1 MEKSEDT
8 IYGIRAVLEAI
19 NTGESINKVFVQ
31 KGLTGALSRELQDR
45 LNKGDFNV
53 SYVPVE
59 KLDRLVQGNHQ
70 GIVARISPVKFA
82 DLEETVERILERTST
97 PLFLLLDQVDDVR
110 NFGAIIRTAACSGVD
125 AIIVPKKGG
134 APVTADTIKTSAGA
148 VFNIP
153 LIRTD
158 HIKDAIYYLQG
169 SGIRV
174 IAATEKTDQ
183 LLYRSDLTKPL
194 GLVLGNEGKGISDSV
209 LKLADERIKL
219 PMFGTI
225 GSLNVSVACGA
236 FLYEVVRQRL
246 QK

>member
-97 PLFLLLDQVDDVR
+97 PLFS
-110 NFGAIIRTAACSGVD
+110 CSTRSMTSVISGPSSGQQH
-125 AIIVPKKGG
+125 VPGWMRSSFRKR
-134 APVTADTIKTSAGA
+134 AGH
-148 VFNIP
+148 P
-153 LIRTD
+153 
-158 HIKDAIYYLQG
+158 
-169 SGIRV
+169 
-174 IAATEKTDQ
+174 
-183 LLYRSDLTKPL
+183 
-194 GLVLGNEGKGISDSV
+194 
-209 LKLADERIKL
+209 
-219 PMFGTI
+219 
-225 GSLNVSVACGA
+225 
-236 FLYEVVRQRL
+236 
-246 QK
+246 